1 VKRSIRTAGLGLA
14 AAALLFGA
22 VACSDDDDT
31 SATTTTAAEATTT
44 TAAEETTTTEAA
56 EEGNTIVDVAVG
68 AGSFTVLVELVTA
81 AGLVD
86 ALSGEGP
93 LTVFAPTDEAFEAAA
108 ADLGVSLEDL
118 ATVLTGDEALLT
130 EILTYHVVDGEV
142 PSSVVVTLNGE
153 SVDTLSGDSF
163 VVNVEGETVS
173 ITDGAGRNV
182 GVVDVDVEASN
193 GVIHILDN
201 VLLPS
206 LPDLG

>member
-1 VKRSIRTAGLGLA
+1 MKRSIRTAGLGLA

-22 VACSDDDDT
+22 VACSDDEDT

-44 TAAEETTTTEAA
+44 TAAETTTTEAA
-56 EEGNTIVDVAVG
+56 GEGNTIVDVAVG

-118 ATVLTGDEALLT
+118 AAVLTADEALLT

-201 VLLPS
+201 VLLPA